1 MLAVDSGRNQGIAG
15 RESGNDAGPDNLAP
29 DNNAL
34 HTEPRAARVFLL
46 ASRSPRPGERC
57 RYHSFMLDCA

>member
-15 RESGNDAGPDNLAP
+15 RESGNDAGPENLAP

-34 HTEPRAARVFLL
+34 HTEPRVARVSLLSLFAAAR
-46 ASRSPRPGERC
+46 
-57 RYHSFMLDCA
+57 

>member
-1 MLAVDSGRNQGIAG
+1 MVSEICNPSSLAVNSGRNQRIAD

-34 HTEPRAARVFLL
+34 HAEPFLGRASMLSVLVRAR
-46 ASRSPRPGERC
+46 
-57 RYHSFMLDCA
+57 